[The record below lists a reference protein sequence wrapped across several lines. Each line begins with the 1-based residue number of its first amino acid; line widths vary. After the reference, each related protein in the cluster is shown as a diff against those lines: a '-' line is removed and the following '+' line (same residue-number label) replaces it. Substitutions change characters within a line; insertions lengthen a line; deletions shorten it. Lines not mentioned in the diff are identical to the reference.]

1 MVKNLSKS
9 YMNQRNNEKRR
20 EKNDKS
26 ESPINYKIYFF
37 NRFND
42 EKKKSDKKPNSNDE
56 KGNHFWNIRKSDKS
70 KRYNKKIIMFNK
82 RKNLLYNLLLLLLSI
97 LNIYISLSQE
107 TDDSIYSYVIL
118 KVVKGQNKVYSDLGG
133 KKDKGCSPAFT
144 KPDEIYINKDSVE
157 NKPLHNFT
165 KKENIVKLIWKK
177 NITNCR
183 CMFRDCGHVI

>member
-26 ESPINYKIYFF
+26 EKPTNYKIYFF
-37 NRFND
+37 NGFND
-42 EKKKSDKKPNSNDE
+42 EKKKSDKKSISNDE

-70 KRYNKKIIMFNK
+70 KRYNKKIIMFYK

-107 TDDSIYSYVIL
+107 TDDSIYSYVLL
-118 KVVKGQNKVYSDLGG
+118 KVVKGTNKVYSNLGG
-133 KKDKGCSPAFT
+133 NKDRGCYPAFT
-144 KPDEIYINKDSVE
+144 KPDEIIINRKSVE
-157 NKPLHNFT
+157 NKPLHTFT
-165 KKENIVKLIWKK
+165 EEENIYYLI
-177 NITNCR
+177 
-183 CMFRDCGHVI
+183 